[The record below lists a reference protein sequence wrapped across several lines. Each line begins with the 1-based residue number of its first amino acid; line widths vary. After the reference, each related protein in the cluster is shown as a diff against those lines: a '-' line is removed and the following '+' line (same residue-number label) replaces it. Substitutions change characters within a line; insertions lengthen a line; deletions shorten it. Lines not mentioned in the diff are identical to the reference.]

1 MNLDLFPILLQ
12 GCFNIQNQCNII
24 YFKNEA
30 EKTYNHLTLKTLAY
44 FILNIPN
51 NPIIGK
57 DIQYYKNHRQKIYV

>member
-1 MNLDLFPILLQ
+1 MNLDLFPILMQ
-12 GCFNIQNQCNII
+12 GCFNIQNQYNIM

-30 EKTYNHLTLKTLAY
+30 EKTYNHLTLKTLVY

-57 DIQYYKNHRQKIYV
+57 DIQYYKNHIQKIYV

>member
-1 MNLDLFPILLQ
+1 MNLDLFPILMR
-12 GCFNIQNQCNII
+12 GCFNIQNQCNIM

-30 EKTYNHLTLKTLAY
+30 EKTYSHLTLKTLVY

-57 DIQYYKNHRQKIYV
+57 DIQYYKNHIQKIYV